1 MIINETTFTTS
12 LTDILGEL
20 RNQLKLNGIQ
30 LLGTIRDTPDN
41 VMVSCPYHK
50 GGQERRPSAGI
61 HKDTGTFHCFACGET
76 HSLPEVISFCFGKED
91 DIVGAFGWTW
101 LLKNFLTIS
110 VEDRRPIQ
118 LNLDR
123 NRDKPVQTFVSE
135 EELDSYR
142 QYHPYMWQR
151 KMTPETVEIFD
162 IGYDTATKCLT
173 FPVRDVN
180 GNTLFI
186 ARRSVQSKFFNY
198 PNGSVKP
205 VYGLYELYH
214 FANPFPS
221 AVIVCE
227 SMIDA
232 ITCWVYGK
240 YAVALNGLGDELQFR
255 QLENLPCRKLIL
267 ATDNDSAGQK
277 ARARLRANIRGKLI
291 TEYILPAGKKDIND
305 LTEEEFNRLP
315 EKLAK

>member
-255 QLENLPCRKLIL
+255 QL
-267 ATDNDSAGQK
+267 
-277 ARARLRANIRGKLI
+277 
-291 TEYILPAGKKDIND
+291 
-305 LTEEEFNRLP
+305 
-315 EKLAK
+315 